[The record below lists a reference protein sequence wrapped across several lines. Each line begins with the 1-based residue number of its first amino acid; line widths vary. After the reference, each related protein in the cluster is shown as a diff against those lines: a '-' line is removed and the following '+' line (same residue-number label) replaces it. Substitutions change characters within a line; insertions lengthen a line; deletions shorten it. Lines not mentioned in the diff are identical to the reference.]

1 MTARTDAAALL
12 ASHAIRARI
21 EEQELRLAPLAA
33 KARYSRGREQL
44 DEPSPMRT
52 LYQQDRDR
60 IVHSKAFRRLKHKTQ
75 VFIAPLG
82 DHYITRLTHAIQVAQ
97 IARSVARALNLNEDL
112 TEAIALSHD
121 LGHPPFGHAGEEALN
136 EVVPGGFRHAE
147 QTLRVVERL
156 EKDGAGLNLAWEV
169 RDALATHSKAPSS
182 LEATPWGVAS
192 TLEGQ
197 VVSLADGIAYINH
210 DIEDAIRADLIAAA
224 DLPRAAIAVLGERH
238 AERINAM
245 VCDIIATNWERI
257 RAGESSVGQTVGD
270 YRRLA
275 EDLVQ
280 RAERGERTLRMS
292 PAVREATDA
301 LRGFLFERVYW
312 AEFSRPDMRKARDL
326 VQRLYT
332 YFCTRPETLPPE
344 FARALADE
352 PVERVVCDYVS
363 GMTDRFA
370 LQTFEDLFV
379 PRLWSVVG

>member
-12 ASHAIRARI
+12 ASQAIRTRL
-21 EEQELRLAPLAA
+21 EEQELRLAPFAA
-33 KARYSRGREQL
+33 KARYSRGREHP
-44 DEPSPMRT
+44 DAPSPMRT
-52 LYQQDRDR
+52 LFQQDRDR

-82 DHYITRLTHAIQVAQ
+82 DHYITRLTHVIQVAQ
-97 IARSVARALNLNEDL
+97 IARSMARALNLNEDL
-112 TEAIALSHD
+112 AEAIALSHD
-121 LGHPPFGHAGEEALN
+121 LGHPPFGHAGEAALN

-156 EKDGAGLNLAWEV
+156 EKDGAGLNLTWEV

-182 LEATPWGVAS
+182 LEATPWGIAS

-210 DIEDAIRADLIAAA
+210 DIEDAIRAGIIAAA
-224 DLPRAAIAVLGERH
+224 DLPRAAVAVLGARH
-238 AERINAM
+238 AERINTM
-245 VCDIIATNWERI
+245 VCDIIVTNWERV
-257 RAGESSVGQTVGD
+257 RADESSVGQTADD

-275 EDLVQ
+275 DELAQ
-280 RAERGERTLRMS
+280 RAARGERTLRMS
-292 PAVREATDA
+292 AAVREATDA
-301 LRGFLFERVYW
+301 LRAFLFERVYW
-312 AEFSRPDMRKARDL
+312 AEFAQRDMAKARDL

-332 YFCTRPETLPPE
+332 YFCTHPEALPDE
-344 FARALADE
+344 FARALDNE
-352 PVERVVCDYVS
+352 PIERVVCDYVS